1 MTLDEYS
8 TIIRLMKWEPKYTIT
23 SVLLSKIKQIYA
35 LIQELN
41 GRKFSQV
48 ILMEYAQ
55 VARELSAHASTSI
68 EGNPLP
74 LTEVK
79 KILKSRPRAIR
90 DSEREVINYNH
101 ALVWL
106 TTELKDKK
114 PGVTAEQILKIHGMV
129 TNKLLPDYAV
139 GHWRQKPVVVNDP
152 ARRQVVYLP
161 PDWQK
166 VGGLV
171 GELIGY
177 IRQSWGIVDPIIVA
191 GVMHKQLV
199 VIHPF
204 TDGNGRTTRLVTKML
219 LAGMGLDTFNLF
231 SFENYYNQNVSKYF
245 KIVGEYGDY
254 EELKDKIDF
263 TPWLIYFAEGIIDEL
278 LRVQKLL
285 GVVEQKRLATQHE
298 VILRWIKE
306 KGSINDREYGRLTER
321 AKATRV
327 LDFNYL
333 IKVGLIRRE
342 GKGKNTFYVLV

>member
-1 MTLDEYS
+1 
-8 TIIRLMKWEPKYTIT
+8 
-23 SVLLSKIKQIYA
+23 
-35 LIQELN
+35 
-41 GRKFSQV
+41 
-48 ILMEYAQ
+48 MEYTQ
-55 VARELSAHASTSI
+55 VARELSAYASTSI

-79 KILKSRPRAIR
+79 KILKSRPQAIR

-106 TTELKDKK
+106 VTELKDKK
-114 PGVTAEQILKIHGMV
+114 PGLTAGQILKIHGMV
-129 TNKLLPDYAV
+129 TNKLMPDYAV

-161 PDWQK
+161 SDWQK
-166 VGGLV
+166 VPG
-171 GELIGY
+171 LIGEMVNFVNHGWGT
-177 IRQSWGIVDPIIVA
+177 IDPVIIAGIV
-191 GVMHKQLV
+191 HKQLV
-199 VIHPF
+199 IIHPF
-204 TDGNGRTTRLVTKML
+204 LDGNGRTTRLVTKMI

-231 SFENYYNQNVSKYF
+231 SFENYYNQSVSKYF
-245 KIVGEYGDY
+245 AMVGESGDY
-254 EELKDKIDF
+254 EELKAQIDF
-263 TPWLIYFAEGIIDEL
+263 TPWLLYFADGIIDEL

-327 LDFNYL
+327 IDFNYL
-333 IKVGLIRRE
+333 IKVGMIRRE
-342 GKGKNTFYVLV
+342 GKGKNTFYELA